1 MSNPDFTTYFN
12 SPLFSDATL
21 SYQTHAGDKR
31 HLPVHRLI
39 LSLHS
44 PFFASAFTL
53 PFRES
58 SDPDHLITLHDDDPD
73 ALVSAIRWCYGHSL
87 YRLDGDDELETQL
100 AYKDL
105 ITMRFTAEEER
116 QIAGL
121 LLHLMRVYVVAD
133 KYDLGRLREEVVVHY
148 ERLAPLVLLHKQG
161 MFGEMVEVVYGLG
174 KGDKL
179 RRRVMGGV
187 AREMYRLGAGKDI
200 ENIKVSKKGNDWEL
214 EEVEKVVRAS
224 LFKVRTVG
232 MGREWKKEFM
242 RDMKREVRR
251 ESSTRRSHS
260 ILQPLID
267 RHHTSQAQSYT
278 MDKRFLSSDEKLLES
293 GLFSDVVVKCGDRTW
308 NLHKNI
314 LCSRSIWFEK
324 ALTGHFEEAK
334 TGVVNIE
341 NFEPSA
347 IDILIRY
354 IYTGSC
360 DIPALSPHT
369 KTNFVSCFEVYTVGD
384 YFALASLT
392 RIALDTLNA
401 EFDAKIAPLQLHYD
415 SGSSAS
421 DGNGVSPDWLPELF
435 EAIRLVYNEVTLTDT
450 SPPTPGIR
458 ATFLS
463 FIHAARFYFLQNEHF
478 NAFLDQV
485 PSFALDVFRAMRNT
499 GDFIAHL
506 PDAHC
511 SLCKSKPTRAEK
523 GYYTHLATEKLK
535 LKASCSTCAG
545 KRDLSAGWTDWS
557 GKLSKATTTTTTTAA
572 TGTTAAGSGSG

>member
-21 SYQTHAGDKR
+21 SYQTHTGDKR

-58 SDPDHLITLHDDDPD
+58 SDPDHLLTLHDDDPD

-87 YRLDGDDELETQL
+87 YQLDGDDELETQL

-105 ITMRFTAEEER
+105 ITMKFTAEEEQ

-161 MFGEMVEVVYGLG
+161 MFEEMVEVVYGLG

-179 RRRVMGGV
+179 RRRFLGDV
-187 AREMYRLGAGKDI
+187 AREVYPVAAGKDFK
-200 ENIKVSKKGNDWEL
+200 NDKMLKKGNDWEL

-224 LFKVRTVG
+224 IFKVRTVG

-251 ESSTRRSHS
+251 EVKK
-260 ILQPLID
+260 
-267 RHHTSQAQSYT
+267 SQAQSYT

-341 NFEPSA
+341 NFEPAA

-354 IYTGSC
+354 IYTGIC

-435 EAIRLVYNEVTLTDT
+435 EAIRLVYNEVPLTDT

-557 GKLSKATTTTTTTAA
+557 GKLSKATTTA

>member
-12 SPLFSDATL
+12 SPLFSDAIL
-21 SYQTHAGDKR
+21 SYQTHTGDKR

-105 ITMRFTAEEER
+105 ITMKFTAEEER

-161 MFGEMVEVVYGLG
+161 MFEEMVEVVYGLG

-179 RRRVMGGV
+179 RRRFMGDV
-187 AREMYRLGAGKDI
+187 AGEVYPVVAGTDSEK
-200 ENIKVSKKGNDWEL
+200 ERNKKGVKGEKEWEL
-214 EEVEKVVRAS
+214 EEVERVVRGCV
-224 LFKVRTVG
+224 FKVRTVG
-232 MGREWKKEFM
+232 LGREWKKEFM

-251 ESSTRRSHS
+251 EVKK
-260 ILQPLID
+260 
-267 RHHTSQAQSYT
+267 SQAQSYT

-341 NFEPSA
+341 NFEPAA

-354 IYTGSC
+354 IYTGIC
-360 DIPALSPHT
+360 DIPALSPNT
-369 KTNFVSCFEVYTVGD
+369 KTNFVSCFEIYTVGD
-384 YFALASLT
+384 YFALVSLT

-401 EFDAKIAPLQLHYD
+401 EFDAKTAPLQLHYD

-435 EAIRLVYNEVTLTDT
+435 EAIRLVYSDVPLTDI
-450 SPPTPGIR
+450 SHPTPGIR

-557 GKLSKATTTTTTTAA
+557 GKLSKATTTTTAA
-572 TGTTAAGSGSG
+572 TTGTTGSGSGSALG